1 MSDLQKEQVKVQQP
15 VCKVTRKVSNKKQ
28 WNEDVL
34 SKTGGISYFHLD
46 KVSNN
51 TSSNVEYKDVYRVAN
66 TGESCDTMLKW
77 RIKTASN
84 EIFSVAA
91 KSESE
96 AREVIGQLFGFGKY
110 SISQLI
116 S

>member
-1 MSDLQKEQVKVQQP
+1 MSDTQKVQQP

-28 WNEDVL
+28 WNKGILTD
-34 SKTGGISYFHLD
+34 GGTSHFHLYD
-46 KVSNN
+46 LSDNS
-51 TSSNVEYKDVYRVAN
+51 SSNVGYKDVYRVAN
-66 TGESCDTMLKW
+66 TGGGCDTMLKW